1 MGVSGWLLSRAAEM
15 PPVLFLQVAAVSVR
29 FFGISRGVFRYLE
42 RLVGHDVALRMQGA
56 LRLRTYTKLARTTLI
71 GRRRGDLLIRVI
83 ADVEAILDLVVRV
96 IIPACAASLVIF
108 FTTVVLGA
116 FSPIFATILAATA
129 ILAGLVLPWLAQRLS
144 MRLDEAAIPARGRL
158 ADEIHQLSRA
168 SSDIVAYG
176 HGDRSLAKVLEADG
190 ELRRIEARSAWVR
203 GLATAGQI
211 IAAGVSVIAALLIG
225 GQQVADAELAPV
237 MLAVLTLTPL
247 AMHEVLA
254 TFTQAAQTHTRAR
267 AALIRLVEVLDQADI
282 GNGDA
287 DQTPS
292 ADPGVVLDRVSVGW
306 PGGSPVVE
314 DLSFEVLPGERV
326 ALVGPSGIGKTTVAA
341 TIMGLIPSVAGQ
353 IRSAG
358 RVGYLAQDA
367 HIFATTVAENIL
379 IGNKEAS
386 PEQIGEALELAGLPI
401 DQDRMLGERGSTL
414 SGGEAR
420 RLALARL
427 LVGERDLWIL
437 DEPTEHLDYVTASA
451 LMDDIWKLT
460 RDQPV
465 LVITHDPQ
473 VVSACD
479 RAVRL
484 G

>member
-1 MGVSGWLLSRAAEM
+1 M
-15 PPVLFLQVAAVSVR
+15 
-29 FFGISRGVFRYLE
+29 
-42 RLVGHDVALRMQGA
+42 
-56 LRLRTYTKLARTTLI
+56 
-71 GRRRGDLLIRVI
+71 
-83 ADVEAILDLVVRV
+83 
-96 IIPACAASLVIF
+96 
-108 FTTVVLGA
+108 
-116 FSPIFATILAATA
+116 
-129 ILAGLVLPWLAQRLS
+129 
-144 MRLDEAAIPARGRL
+144 
-158 ADEIHQLSRA
+158 
-168 SSDIVAYG
+168 
-176 HGDRSLAKVLEADG
+176 
-190 ELRRIEARSAWVR
+190 
-203 GLATAGQI
+203 
-211 IAAGVSVIAALLIG
+211 
-225 GQQVADAELAPV
+225 
-237 MLAVLTLTPL
+237 
-247 AMHEVLA
+247 
-254 TFTQAAQTHTRAR
+254 
-267 AALIRLVEVLDQADI
+267 LDQADI